1 MSNKNLLL
9 LLVLV
14 FQSLLSIAQ
23 NMGIIKG
30 RIYDP
35 ISNEPVPFAN
45 VVLQNT
51 TIGATSDENGNYEI
65 GNLKPGLYNLQCSFV
80 GYKPYTTFEIQ
91 VSNARAAIIDIPL
104 SPNAET
110 LKEVV
115 IQAKPFARTE
125 ESPLSLRNIGVNEIK
140 RNPGGNRDISKAIQS
155 LPGVATTGS
164 FRNDILIRGGAPSE
178 NRFFIDG
185 IEIPTINHF
194 ATQGSSGGPV
204 GIINVDFVSE
214 VDFYSGAFP
223 ATRGNSLKLGF

>member
-65 GNLKPGLYNLQCSFV
+65 GNLKPGLYNLQCSSKFRWATL
-80 GYKPYTTFEIQ
+80 GL
-91 VSNARAAIIDIPL
+91 PL
-104 SPNAET
+104 
-110 LKEVV
+110 
-115 IQAKPFARTE
+115 
-125 ESPLSLRNIGVNEIK
+125 
-140 RNPGGNRDISKAIQS
+140 
-155 LPGVATTGS
+155 
-164 FRNDILIRGGAPSE
+164 
-178 NRFFIDG
+178 
-185 IEIPTINHF
+185 
-194 ATQGSSGGPV
+194 
-204 GIINVDFVSE
+204 
-214 VDFYSGAFP
+214 
-223 ATRGNSLKLGF
+223 